1 MYLAKI
7 LGNSNDV
14 IVFIDHLSYVASIW
28 NFPVKSRQ
36 NRVEELD
43 LYFLQ
48 ESALVNICKREDV
61 VSISNIFLSKRK
73 FSQPQI

>member
-28 NFPVKSRQ
+28 TFPVKSRQ
-36 NRVEELD
+36 KRVEELD

-48 ESALVNICKREDV
+48 ESALVNISKREDV
-61 VSISNIFLSKRK
+61 LSM
-73 FSQPQI
+73 